1 MSVSRRHHNNLQYAL
16 ALKDVSS
23 DWEYILLIAHNLY
36 KALSHYRNENVA
48 KFMWVDSLCA
58 WSIRC

>member
-1 MSVSRRHHNNLQYAL
+1 MSVSRKHHNQILDAL

-23 DWEYILLIAHNLY
+23 DWEYILLNVHNFY

-58 WSIRC
+58 